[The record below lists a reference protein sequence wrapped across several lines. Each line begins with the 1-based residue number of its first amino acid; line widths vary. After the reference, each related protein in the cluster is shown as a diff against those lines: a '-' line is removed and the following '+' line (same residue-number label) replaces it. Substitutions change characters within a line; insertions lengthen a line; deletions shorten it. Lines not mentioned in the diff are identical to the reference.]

1 MIKKRFLTGAMALA
15 MSMMM
20 ITGCASGNGSS
31 DSGTTVTTAQESTTQ
46 ENKQEETTTQ
56 TVSESASET
65 TTDTTN
71 ETEAQQEKVVAS
83 SVAVVQILDALGIP
97 MVGVPTSSYELPE
110 SVVDAARIG
119 NPMSP
124 DMEVITSLEPD
135 VIVSVDSLS
144 DELKDSF
151 EGTGAESVFV
161 NLSSYDG
168 LKESIK
174 QLGERFGAQDKAA
187 EVLEGFDK

>member
-15 MSMMM
+15 MSMMV

-31 DSGTTVTTAQESTTQ
+31 ESGTTVSTTQ
-46 ENKQEETTTQ
+46 ENNQDGTTTQ
-56 TVSESASET
+56 TVSESAGET
-65 TTDTTN
+65 TTDTTK
-71 ETEAQQEKVVAS
+71 ETKAEQERVVAS

-97 MVGVPTSSYELPE
+97 MTGVPTSSYGLPE
-110 SVVDAARIG
+110 SVADAARIG

-144 DELKDSF
+144 DELKD
-151 EGTGAESVFV
+151 
-161 NLSSYDG
+161 LS
-168 LKESIK
+168 LIHI
-174 QLGERFGAQDKAA
+174 
-187 EVLEGFDK
+187 